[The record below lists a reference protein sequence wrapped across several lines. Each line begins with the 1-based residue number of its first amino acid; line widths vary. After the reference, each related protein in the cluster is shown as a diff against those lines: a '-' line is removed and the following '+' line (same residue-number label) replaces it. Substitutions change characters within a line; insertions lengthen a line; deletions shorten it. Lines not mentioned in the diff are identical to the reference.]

1 MKNNT
6 NTPLSGAFNWAA
18 AALLCII
25 LGSAW
30 RLDGPSDIDVMQAV
44 AANAQAV
51 QDDKL
56 VLAGQP

>member
-1 MKNNT
+1 MDDLRN
-6 NTPLSGAFNWAA
+6 PLNWAA

-30 RLDGPSDIDVMQAV
+30 HLDGPSDIEAMQAV

-51 QDDKL
+51 QADKL
-56 VLAGQP
+56 VLAGRP